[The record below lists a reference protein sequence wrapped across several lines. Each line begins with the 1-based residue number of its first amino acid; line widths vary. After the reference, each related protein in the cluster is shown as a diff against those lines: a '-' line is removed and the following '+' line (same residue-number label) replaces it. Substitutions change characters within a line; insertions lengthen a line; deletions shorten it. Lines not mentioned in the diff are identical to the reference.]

1 MSKSDRS
8 PHQDLFFAQ
17 GRLARRRVFPL
28 VGGAAAAA
36 VFGPAALT
44 GAQGS
49 GTPELRTS
57 QSGSLAGNSGG
68 AYATYQISSP
78 SGSAVNLTLTYNP
91 RMGSLGNG
99 VAIEA
104 YQTGGKIGSAT
115 DSLGSGTV
123 TLSITPVT
131 GSAATVKVG
140 NYIGGVTINYTLASS
155 AGAAAVAG
163 APAAAPAA
171 GPSAAQARYVYV
183 GTYTAPNT
191 APGGKVPST
200 AQGIYVFKMDPATGG
215 LTPVQTIPNIPNPS
229 WVTLDPQM
237 RYLYA
242 SSEVSTWKGQQNT
255 GGITAFS
262 IDPASGK
269 LTALNDQ
276 SSMGAIPAHMTVDS
290 SSRYLLV
297 ANYVG
302 ATFAVLPIKSDGS
315 LGAAS
320 DVFTA
325 TGKGPNSGRQEA
337 PHPHMI
343 LFDPAGGYV
352 FGNDLGTDKVW
363 SWKLDATAGK
373 LAPNTIPY
381 VQVASG
387 SGPRHST
394 FHPSG
399 KFAYVISE
407 MASSITAFAYDAARG
422 TMLWMQTV
430 STLPADFSGV
440 SSTAEIIMHPSGKW
454 VYGSNRGH
462 DSIAAFAIDQT
473 SGKLTSAGWTPTQ
486 GNVPRG
492 FNIDPSG
499 SLLLAGN
506 QNSDS
511 IVPFR
516 IDPNTGA
523 LTPTGAATSTPVPV
537 SIQFGRVIGS

>member
-1 MSKSDRS
+1 MSDQSS
-8 PHQDLFFAQ
+8 HQDLFFTG
-17 GRLARRRVFPL
+17 GRLSRRRVFPL
-28 VGGAAAAA
+28 AGGAAAAA
-36 VFGPAALT
+36 VFGPAALA
-44 GAQGS
+44 GAQGY

-57 QSGSLAGNSGG
+57 QSGSLAGNPGG

-78 SGSAVNLTLTYNP
+78 GGSAVNLTLTYNP
-91 RMGSLGNG
+91 LMGSLGNG
-99 VAIEA
+99 VSLEA
-104 YQTGGKIGSAT
+104 YQTGGKLGSAT

-155 AGAAAVAG
+155 AGAAAG
-163 APAAAPAA
+163 APATAAPSA

-215 LTPVQTIPNIPNPS
+215 LTPVQIVTNIPNPS
-229 WVTLDPQM
+229 WVTTDSQM

-242 SSEVSTWKGQQNT
+242 SSEVSTWKGQANT

-269 LTALNDQ
+269 LTPLNDQ
-276 SSMGAIPAHMTVDS
+276 PSMGAIPAHMTVDPS
-290 SSRYLLV
+290 SKYLLV

-302 ATFAVLPIKSDGS
+302 ATYAVLPIKSDGS
-315 LGAAS
+315 LGAAT
-320 DVFTA
+320 DVFTV
-325 TGKGPNSGRQEA
+325 TGKGPNTGRQEA

-343 LFDPAGGYV
+343 LFDPA
-352 FGNDLGTDKVW
+352 NDKVW
-363 SWKLDATAGK
+363 SWKLDAAAGK
-373 LAPNTIPY
+373 LVPNTIPY

-387 SGPRHST
+387 SGPRHSA
-394 FHPSG
+394 FHPGG

-407 MASSITAFAYDAARG
+407 MASSITAFAYDSAHG
-422 TMLWMQTV
+422 TMIWVQTV
-430 STLPADFSGV
+430 STLPPDFTG
-440 SSTAEIIMHPSGKW
+440 SSACAELIMHPSGKW

-462 DSIAAFAIDQT
+462 DTIAAFAIDQT
-473 SGKLTSAGWTPTQ
+473 SGKLTPAGWTSTQ
-486 GNVPRG
+486 GNIPRG
-492 FNIDPSG
+492 FTIDPSG

-523 LTPTGAATSTPVPV
+523 LSPTGATTSTPVPV
-537 SIQFGRVIGS
+537 SFAFSRPIGS